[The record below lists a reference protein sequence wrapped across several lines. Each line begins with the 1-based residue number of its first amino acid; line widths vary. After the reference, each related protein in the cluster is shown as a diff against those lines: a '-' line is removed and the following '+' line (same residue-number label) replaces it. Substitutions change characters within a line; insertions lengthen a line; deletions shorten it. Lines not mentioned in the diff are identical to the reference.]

1 VTWKGL
7 PENCLFWNLSS
18 RGRAE
23 AVAAMKAMPTA
34 MVLMSC
40 MVAAWWLMGVL
51 VYALADGWM
60 QRCVVLKIVSMAA
73 DGKVFKKW

>member
-1 VTWKGL
+1 METSPSSTLSMRRFVTWKGL

-23 AVAAMKAMPTA
+23 AVAKMKAMPTA

-51 VYALADGWM
+51 MYALADGWM
-60 QRCVVLKIVSMAA
+60 DVEVV
-73 DGKVFKKW
+73 W